1 MNLSAHVYKDL
12 ENACTLYE
20 RKLASMGIL
29 ALHLRRAV
37 DALRQVDPAGLPPI
51 ADLADAAESL
61 DAEGV
66 AWIEGMNFV
75 DRVRAALSAPPA
87 LHIVPDPVQ
96 LADEVPD
103 APEEAAADETGS
115 PPRAIPDDAAEPAT
129 PNNLLPIRDL

>member
-20 RKLASMGIL
+20 RKLASMGIP

-61 DAEGV
+61 DRFNG
-66 AWIEGMNFV
+66 IPK
-75 DRVRAALSAPPA
+75 SA
-87 LHIVPDPVQ
+87 
-96 LADEVPD
+96 
-103 APEEAAADETGS
+103 G
-115 PPRAIPDDAAEPAT
+115 
-129 PNNLLPIRDL
+129 